1 MTIAVSIT
9 QLSRSSFSAKLE
21 TTSGNTIAQTATSSA
36 VRGFFESASEGM
48 PHPNSRDQLLYC
60 QPTIIAIVVLIA
72 GLLINDR
79 TSVPAYASQMG
90 ANAPVASASEP
101 SGSVSSVGALGKK
114 IFFDVSLSRSGRMS
128 CATCHNPSYAYGP
141 PNGLAVQLGGP
152 EMDQQGA
159 RSVPSLRYVLN
170 RTPVWNKEFIA
181 NPAERII
188 EGEEPPTGGFGW
200 DGRFNTLHDQAAF
213 PLLASNEMANTGA
226 EEITA
231 KLQRSS
237 YADEFRKEFG
247 AQIFDDPAKA
257 YAQARLAL
265 ERFELEDSSFHPYNS
280 KYDDYLD
287 GKVPLSEQEKRGLD
301 LFDDRRRG
309 NCSSCHLDRK
319 GADGSHP
326 LFTDYEFEALG
337 VPRNP
342 EILANAAH
350 HYFDMGLCGPLR
362 TDQTGQQKYCGLFK
376 TPTMRNVATRSV
388 FFHNGRFHT
397 LKETLRFYV
406 RRDTDPRLWYPVSP
420 SGTVNKF
427 DDLPSLLRGNIDV
440 IDEPLTRREGASP
453 AWTDAEIDDVIAFL
467 QTLTDHDALRHNH

>member
-9 QLSRSSFSAKLE
+9 QLSRSSFSAKSA
-21 TTSGNTIAQTATSSA
+21 TTSGNAIAQTATPSA

-48 PHPNSRDQLLYC
+48 LNPNPVDRLPYC
-60 QPTIIAIVVLIA
+60 MLAIIATMVLIA
-72 GLLINDR
+72 GFLLNDQ
-79 TSVPAYASQMG
+79 TSGPMYASQMG
-90 ANAPVASASEP
+90 ADVLVASASEP
-101 SGSVSSVGALGKK
+101 SGSVSSIGALGSK
-114 IFFDVSLSRSGRMS
+114 IFFDASLSRSGRMS
-128 CATCHNPSYAYGP
+128 CATCHSPSYAYGP

-152 EMDQQGA
+152 EMDQQGTRA
-159 RSVPSLRYVLN
+159 VPSLRYVLN

-181 NPAERII
+181 NPAELII

-213 PLLASNEMANTGA
+213 PLLAANEMANAGP
-226 EEITA
+226 EEVAA
-231 KLQRSS
+231 KLQHAT

-257 YAQARLAL
+257 YAQARIAL
-265 ERFELEDSSFHPYNS
+265 ERFELEDPSFHPYNC

-287 GKVPLSEQEKRGLD
+287 GKVPLSEQEKRGLG

-342 EILANAAH
+342 EILANGTH
-350 HYFDMGLCGPLR
+350 DYFDMGLCGPLR
-362 TDQTGQQKYCGLFK
+362 TDQTEQQKYCGLFK

-397 LKETLRFYV
+397 LKEAVRFYV
-406 RRDTDPRLWYPVSP
+406 RRDTDPRLWYPVSA
-420 SGTVNKF
+420 SGSVNKF

-440 IDEPLTRREGASP
+440 IDEPLTRHEGALP

-467 QTLTDHDALRHNH
+467 QTLTDRDAVRLNR